1 MDTIDLTILLML
13 LANSRISY
21 SELADVFKMSVNSI
35 HKRVKSLV
43 ALGIIQNFRA
53 RLGFSYFPNTIN
65 LVMFGRTKAKDKK
78 SLMDRLGHH
87 ECIYNVTQASGS
99 LIYMHAYIRDLAE
112 LDSIVS
118 FVREKGEID
127 TLTVGLDKNSPAS
140 LFKSSEKAILSRLD
154 YLIIDSLKANS
165 RKPVSEIA
173 DELGYST
180 KTVRKHLDQLIEN
193 LAITFTIDWYP
204 DRTAS
209 ICSFIILNSKPDI
222 QIDANEI
229 IEELRQIYGQ
239 KIVITW
245 TFSNFPKLMLMFV
258 WTKSMKEL
266 QEIESDLMQK
276 DFESVNVT
284 ILVEGKM
291 YPTWIEKYLSDK
303 INEIKASSA

>member
-1 MDTIDLTILLML
+1 MIDLTISLML

-43 ALGIIQNFRA
+43 DLGIIQNFRA

-78 SLMDRLGHH
+78 SLMATLGNH
-87 ECIYNVTQASGS
+87 ECIYNVTQASGN

-118 FVREKGEID
+118 FVREKGKID
-127 TLTVGLDKNSPAS
+127 TLTVGLDKNSPAN
-140 LFKSSEKAILSRLD
+140 LFKSSEQINLSRLD
-154 YLIIDSLKANS
+154 YLIIDSLKDNS

-173 DELGYST
+173 DELGYSA
-180 KTVRKHLDQLIEN
+180 KTVRKHLDQLIKN
-193 LAITFTIDWYP
+193 LAISFTIDWYP
-204 DRTAS
+204 DRAAS

-222 QIDANEI
+222 KID
-229 IEELRQIYGQ
+229 EEGFLQDLHHTYGQ
-239 KIVITW
+239 KIVIKW
-245 TFSNFPKLMLMFV
+245 TFSNLPKLMLIFV

-266 QEIESDLMQK
+266 QEIESALMQK

-284 ILVEGKM
+284 VLVEGKM
-291 YPTWIEKYLSDK
+291 YPTWIEKYLTDK